1 MADRTNQQWLA
12 ELRGPERQS
21 ALADLRALLL
31 RGLRYALMDRYGVS
45 EAHLEDFVQEALLK
59 ILDGLDTFRGE
70 SHFIT
75 WANKIA
81 VRVAFSELRRKRW
94 EDVSLQDLLAPYG
107 EDFTPAF
114 LTDPDPSPEKRV
126 TQEALLALVQRTIK
140 QDLTARQRQA
150 ITAVMVG
157 GMSLEEVARR
167 MDTNRNA
174 LYKLIHDARQRLQR
188 ALLAQGLSPEEILA
202 AFE

>member
-1 MADRTNQQWLA
+1 MAERTNQEWLA
-12 ELRGPERQS
+12 DLRGAGRES

-70 SHFIT
+70 SRFIT

-94 EDVSLQDLLAPYG
+94 EDVSLQDLLAPYEG
-107 EDFTPAF
+107 DFTPAF
-114 LTDPDPSPEKRV
+114 LAGADPSPEERV
-126 TQEALLALVQRTIK
+126 TQAALLARVQRAIDE
-140 QDLTARQRQA
+140 DLTPRQRQA
-150 ITAVMVG
+150 LLAVMVG

-167 MDTNRNA
+167 MGTNRNA
-174 LYKLIHDARQRLQR
+174 LYKLIHDARQRLR
-188 ALLAQGLSPEEILA
+188 RVLLAGGLSPQEILA